1 MRTNP
6 FPRDEGVNNRVQLS
20 GWGGWT
26 WHGYQRAPP
35 LLNVAAAN
43 RSSPSTRT
51 GRRRLERTCCFGAW
65 PAPTED
71 QCTGA
76 EAQNAAEHLGEAPP
90 HAGASLSEEQSGQLE
105 GAHALGPGSNRC

>member
-1 MRTNP
+1 MTGK
-6 FPRDEGVNNRVQLS
+6 GV
-20 GWGGWT
+20 GGVGG
-26 WHGYQRAPP
+26 HGMGIRELPP
-35 LLNVAAAN
+35 SERRCCQQEL
-43 RSSPSTRT
+43 PSTRT

-90 HAGASLSEEQSGQLE
+90 HAGASLGEEQSGQLE
-105 GAHALGPGSNRC
+105 GAHALGPGSNGGNRC

>member
-1 MRTNP
+1 MAWVS
-6 FPRDEGVNNRVQLS
+6 ES
-20 GWGGWT
+20 S
-26 WHGYQRAPP
+26 P

-51 GRRRLERTCCFGAW
+51 GRRRLERTCCFSAW

-90 HAGASLSEEQSGQLE
+90 HAGASLGEEQSGQLE
-105 GAHALGPGSNRC
+105 GAHALGPGSNSGNRC